1 MYTSSIDTIRAIGT
15 KIKVHKY
22 TKGKCM
28 SYKTLRV
35 KETEQIKLERAAI
48 EISFKTGKQVQW
60 TDVARYMF
68 DNLLTDAKHG
78 MIEDS
83 KKD

>member
-1 MYTSSIDTIRAIGT
+1 
-15 KIKVHKY
+15 
-22 TKGKCM
+22 M

-35 KETEQIKLERAAI
+35 HEKQQIKLERAAI
-48 EISFKTGKQVQW
+48 DISSKIGKQVQW

-68 DNLLTDAKHG
+68 EHLLVDAKHG
-78 MIEDS
+78 MIQES

>member
-1 MYTSSIDTIRAIGT
+1 
-15 KIKVHKY
+15 
-22 TKGKCM
+22 M

-35 KETEQIKLERAAI
+35 RESDQIKLERAAI

-68 DNLLTDAKHG
+68 ENMLTDAKHG
-78 MIEDS
+78 MIQET
-83 KKD
+83 KKDQ